1 MPGLSPDLE
10 AGQPRLPT
18 PLSAR
23 EQHVLG
29 CLAQGLS
36 DKQIAR
42 ALGISDQTARTHRR
56 NMLDKTSTANVCALL
71 YLAFTQGWLPWPST
85 ARDMQGCTD

>member
-1 MPGLSPDLE
+1 M
-10 AGQPRLPT
+10 
-18 PLSAR
+18 SAR

-36 DKQIAR
+36 DKQVAR

-56 NMLDKTSTANVCALL
+56 NMLDKTATANVCALL
-71 YLAFTQGWLPWPST
+71 HLAFTQGWLPWPC
-85 ARDMQGCTD
+85 RDHGVQERTD